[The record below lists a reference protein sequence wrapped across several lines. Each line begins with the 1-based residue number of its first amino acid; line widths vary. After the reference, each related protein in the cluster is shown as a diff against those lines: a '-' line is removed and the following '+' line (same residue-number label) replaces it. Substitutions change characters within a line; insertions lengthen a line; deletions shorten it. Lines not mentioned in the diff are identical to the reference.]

1 MAILPMGMGT
11 RGYRTHM
18 GRVDFPTGDALLWG
32 KHNHQLCQFETKSP
46 QNPATKHNH
55 QLCRFCQVASWISIY
70 GCRKV
75 VDSSANGENAR
86 KVAGLGGYLLQIMY
100 QTAAGAAMLT
110 NTVFWGIICPALLI
124 HHYSDLDFVAVLIP
138 GLVVQVCTSVVC
150 CGWGDANSVL
160 LGFRAGDQ
168 EVEEA
173 PEAVAVCPS
182 SRDSLAWPFPAVAFC
197 CSSCRVK
204 L

>member
-1 MAILPMGMGT
+1 MLCVVQ
-11 RGYRTHM
+11 
-18 GRVDFPTGDALLWG
+18 VDFPTGDALLWG

-100 QTAAGAAMLT
+100 QVTT
-110 NTVFWGIICPALLI
+110 EKS
-124 HHYSDLDFVAVLIP
+124 YEK
-138 GLVVQVCTSVVC
+138 
-150 CGWGDANSVL
+150 NSFFL
-160 LGFRAGDQ
+160 SEIRFGSRMQILPKSGPPHSLRMHT
-168 EVEEA
+168 
-173 PEAVAVCPS
+173 PS
-182 SRDSLAWPFPAVAFC
+182 SRVLCLVFTRGTTFLNSKLAHAPDCINAVYMPVTGPA
-197 CSSCRVK
+197 
-204 L
+204 